1 MKLRSLLGIFA
12 SAVLVVGCAE
22 TDAGITTNVKSKLVA
37 DDLVKARQI
46 DVDTQEGVVTL
57 TGNVQSSEEE
67 AHALQIARDADGV
80 TSVVDNITVA
90 PNGEQGATPTTG
102 YGDAAG
108 NAAGNAMDAAGDA
121 GITAKV
127 KTALMADTSVS
138 GLQIDVD
145 TNANVVTL
153 SGTVNSAAEKA
164 KAVEIAGSVD
174 DVARVDDKLT
184 VR

>member
-57 TGNVQSSEEE
+57 SGTVQSSEEE
-67 AHALQIARDADGV
+67 AQALQIARDTNGV
-80 TSVVDNITVA
+80 ASVVDNINVSA
-90 PNGEQGATPTTG
+90 ERDAAPTTG
-102 YGDAAG
+102 LGESASSMASD
-108 NAAGNAMDAAGDA
+108 AMDAAGDA
-121 GITAKV
+121 GIAAKV

-138 GLQIDVD
+138 GLSIDVD
-145 TNANVVTL
+145 TANGVVTL
-153 SGTVNSAAEKA
+153 TGTVNNAAEKA
-164 KAVEIAGSVD
+164 KAIEIAAKVD
-174 DVARVDDKLT
+174 NVMRVEDKLT
-184 VR
+184 VK